1 MECLIPLSVLAK
13 LGKYGIKQ
21 YKPYNDAKKLLPEK
35 YQLNIVEEA
44 EVGKAIR
51 IESEEDFHRFF
62 TYFVEELLGRGEA
75 VGQRI
80 TYEGVP
86 LDKYEKL
93 YRELLECERD
103 KSLYWE
109 RLQTAEKLARTLEKE
124 VEELR
129 KEREDLKKENQQ
141 LLEEIEELKEK
152 QERLELTRR
161 IEKLL
166 KLAEKLP
173 EEERKEVE
181 ELLMELRSNHFPN
194 SLY

>member
-35 YQLNIVEEA
+35 FQLNIVEEE

-51 IESEEDFHRFF
+51 IENEEDFLRFF
-62 TYFVEELLGRGEA
+62 TYFVEELLGKGEI

-109 RLQTAEKLARTLEKE
+109 RLQTSEKLGRTLEKE
-124 VEELR
+124 VGELR
-129 KEREDLKKENQQ
+129 KEKEELKKKNQQ
-141 LLEEIEELKEK
+141 LLEEIEELKKK
-152 QERLELTRR
+152 QERLEFTRK

-181 ELLMELRSNHFPN
+181 ELLMELRSNYFPN

>member
-1 MECLIPLSVLAK
+1 MECVIPLSVLAK
-13 LGKYGIKQ
+13 LGKYGVKQ

-35 YQLNIVEEA
+35 YQLNIVEET

-62 TYFVEELLGRGEA
+62 TYFVEELLGKGEA

-86 LDKYEKL
+86 LERYEKL

-109 RLQTAEKLARTLEKE
+109 RLQAAEKLARTLEKE

-141 LLEEIEELKEK
+141 LLEEIKELKEK
-152 QERLELTRR
+152 QERLELARR

-166 KLAEKLP
+166 KLVEKLP
-173 EEERKEVE
+173 EKERKEVE
-181 ELLMELRSNHFPN
+181 ELVRELRVKFNREEK
-194 SLY
+194 

>member
-1 MECLIPLSVLAK
+1 MECVIPLSVLAK
-13 LGKYGIKQ
+13 LGKYGVKQ

-109 RLQTAEKLARTLEKE
+109 RLQTAEKLAKTLEKE

-129 KEREDLKKENQQ
+129 EERENLKRENQQ
-141 LLEEIEELKEK
+141 LSEKIEELRRM
-152 QERLELTRR
+152 QERLELARK

-166 KLAEKLP
+166 VLARKLP
-173 EEERKEVE
+173 EGERKEFE
-181 ELLMELRSNHFPN
+181 ELVRELRVK
-194 SLY
+194 LDGERM

>member
-1 MECLIPLSVLAK
+1 MECVIPLSVLAK
-13 LGKYGIKQ
+13 LGKYGVKQ

-35 YQLNIVEEA
+35 YHLNIVEEA
-44 EVGKAIR
+44 EVGKAIKV
-51 IESEEDFHRFF
+51 ESEEDFLKFF
-62 TYFVEELLGRGEA
+62 TYFVEELLGKGEA

-86 LDKYEKL
+86 LERYEKL
-93 YRELLECERD
+93 YRELLECEKD

-109 RLQTAEKLARTLEKE
+109 RLQMAEKLARTLEKE

-129 KEREDLKKENQQ
+129 KEREGLKKENQQ
-141 LLEEIEELKEK
+141 LLEEIEELREK

-173 EEERKEVE
+173 EKERKEVE
-181 ELLMELRSNHFPN
+181 ELVKELRVKLNR
-194 SLY
+194 

>member
-1 MECLIPLSVLAK
+1 MECVIPLSVLAK
-13 LGKYGIKQ
+13 LGKYGVKQ

-35 YQLNIVEEA
+35 YQLRIVEEA

-51 IESEEDFHRFF
+51 IENEEDFHRFF
-62 TYFVEELLGRGEA
+62 AYFVEELLGRGET

-103 KSLYWE
+103 KGLYWE
-109 RLQTAEKLARTLEKE
+109 RLQAAEKLARTLEKE

-129 KEREDLKKENQQ
+129 KEKGKLKEENQQ
-141 LLEEIEELKEK
+141 LSEKIRELKER

-181 ELLMELRSNHFPN
+181 DLVRELRAKLNGREK
-194 SLY
+194 

>member
-1 MECLIPLSVLAK
+1 MECVIPLSVLAK
-13 LGKYGIKQ
+13 LGKYGVKQ

-62 TYFVEELLGRGEA
+62 TYFVEELLGKGEA

-109 RLQTAEKLARTLEKE
+109 RLQTAEKLAKTLEKE
-124 VEELR
+124 IEELR

-141 LLEEIEELKEK
+141 LLEKIEELKEK

-166 KLAEKLP
+166 KLAKKLP
-173 EEERKEVE
+173 EKERKEVE
-181 ELLMELRSNHFPN
+181 ELVRELQVKLSVVRG
-194 SLY
+194 

>member
-1 MECLIPLSVLAK
+1 MECVIPLSVLAK
-13 LGKYGIKQ
+13 LGKYGVKQ
-21 YKPYNDAKKLLPEK
+21 YKPYNDAKKILPEK
-35 YQLNIVEEA
+35 YQLNVTEDP
-44 EVGKAIR
+44 EVGKIIK

-109 RLQTAEKLARTLEKE
+109 KLQTTEKLARTLEKE
-124 VEELR
+124 IEELR
-129 KEREDLKKENQQ
+129 REREDLKKENQQ
-141 LLEEIEELKEK
+141 LLDKIEELKEK
-152 QERLELTRR
+152 QERLELTRK

-166 KLAEKLP
+166 KLAERLP
-173 EEERKEVE
+173 EGERKEVE
-181 ELLMELRSNHFPN
+181 NLVRELQVKLNKERK
-194 SLY
+194 

>member
-1 MECLIPLSVLAK
+1 MECVIPLSVLAK
-13 LGKYGIKQ
+13 LGKYGVKQ

-35 YQLNIVEEA
+35 YQLNVVEEQ
-44 EVGKAIR
+44 EVGKAIK
-51 IESEEDFHRFF
+51 IENEEDFLRFF
-62 TYFVEELLGRGEA
+62 AYFVEELLGRGEA

-109 RLQTAEKLARTLEKE
+109 KLQTTEKLARTLEKE
-124 VEELR
+124 IEELR
-129 KEREDLKKENQQ
+129 REREDLKKENQQ
-141 LLEEIEELKEK
+141 LLDKIEELKEK
-152 QERLELTRR
+152 QERLELTRK

-166 KLAEKLP
+166 KLAERLP

-181 ELLMELRSNHFPN
+181 NLVRELQVRLRGR
-194 SLY
+194 